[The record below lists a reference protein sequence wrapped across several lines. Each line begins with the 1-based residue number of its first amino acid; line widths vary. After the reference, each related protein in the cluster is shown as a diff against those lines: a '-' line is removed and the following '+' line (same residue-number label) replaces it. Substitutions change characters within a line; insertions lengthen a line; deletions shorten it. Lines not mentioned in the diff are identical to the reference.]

1 MSDFTDVRARYESI
15 RADQEAFYR
24 ELHEHP
30 ELSHQETRTAD
41 EVARRLTA
49 WGYDVTTGIG
59 GTGVVGVRVNGDGP
73 TVLMRADMDALPVRE
88 ATGVAYAST
97 VVVTDAAGQSV
108 PVMHACGH
116 DVHVTCLLGA
126 ARLLA
131 ESADAWRGTVVA
143 LFQPAEE
150 AGDGA
155 RGMVDDGLMT
165 RIPHPDVALAQ
176 HVLAMRAGRVA
187 TRPGAVFSAAE
198 SIRVRVFGRGGHG
211 SMPQKTVDPVVLASA
226 IVVRLQ
232 TVVAREIAP
241 DEPAVLTVGSIHAGS
256 KSNIIPDEAVLEIN
270 TRSYTDATRQLLRT
284 AIERIVRAECAAS
297 GSPREP
303 EFEVYDA
310 FPPTVNDPA
319 ATARVADAFAA
330 WFGDQAGELPLQ
342 TASED
347 FSDIPRALGVPYTYW
362 GIGGVDAA
370 TWDAAVASGTVA
382 SDIPA
387 NHSPLFL
394 PVVQPTLQTGTEALL
409 AAAGAWLA
417 PTA

>member
-1 MSDFTDVRARYESI
+1 MSDFIDLRARYETI

-49 WGYDVTTGIG
+49 WGYEVTTGIG
-59 GTGVVGVRVNGDGP
+59 GTGVVGVLVNGAGP
-73 TVLMRADMDALPVRE
+73 VVLMRADMDALPVRE

-116 DVHVTCLLGA
+116 DVHVACLLGA

-131 ESADAWRGTVVA
+131 AQRDAWHGTVVA

-155 RGMVDDGLMT
+155 RGMVDDGLAT

-176 HVLAMRAGRVA
+176 HVLAMRTGRIGS
-187 TRPGAVFSAAE
+187 RRGPVFSAAE

-211 SMPQKTVDPVVLASA
+211 SMPQNTVDPVVLASA

-232 TVVAREIAP
+232 TVVAREMAP
-241 DEPAVLTVGSIHAGS
+241 DEPAVLTVGSVHGGT

-270 TRSYTDATRQLLRT
+270 TRSYSEATRRRLRA
-284 AIERIVRAECAAS
+284 AIERIVRGECAAS
-297 GSPREP
+297 GAPREP
-303 EFEVYDA
+303 EFEVYDS
-310 FPPTVNDPA
+310 FPSTENDPA

-370 TWDAAVASGTVA
+370 TWDAAVASGTVHFA
-382 SDIPA
+382 IPA

-394 PVVQPTLQTGTEALL
+394 PVMQPTLQTGTEALL

-417 PTA
+417 PSA